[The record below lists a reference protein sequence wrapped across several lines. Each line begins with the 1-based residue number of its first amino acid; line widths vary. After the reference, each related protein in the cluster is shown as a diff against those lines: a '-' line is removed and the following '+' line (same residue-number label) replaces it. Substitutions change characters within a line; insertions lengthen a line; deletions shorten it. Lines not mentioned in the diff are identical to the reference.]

1 MAKKPK
7 NKKNIELKKTRGGA
21 FQYGSE
27 EDFKKNLNSL
37 TYKFLSDPTVDPD
50 MLEKMASLRAGRY
63 AATELLD
70 DTGSLERQQQGFAKE
85 DAKKRRAKKPVNKKS
100 GGLIGGQ
107 KKLDKN
113 KDGKISG
120 EDFKMMNHG
129 GVVMPGRGGKF
140 KGIS

>member
-7 NKKNIELKKTRGGA
+7 KKKNIELKKTRGGA

-27 EDFKKNLNSL
+27 EDFAKAAEMLDKKFMKDTLADPDILEKKN
-37 TYKFLSDPTVDPD
+37 
-50 MLEKMASLRAGRY
+50 MLQAGEY
-63 AATELLD
+63 AASGY
-70 DTGSLERQQQGFAKE
+70 DTGGNLERQQQGFAKE
-85 DAKKRRAKKPVNKKS
+85 KAKKRRAKKPVKKES

>member
-1 MAKKPK
+1 
-7 NKKNIELKKTRGGA
+7 
-21 FQYGSE
+21 
-27 EDFKKNLNSL
+27 
-37 TYKFLSDPTVDPD
+37 
-50 MLEKMASLRAGRY
+50 MLQAGEY
-63 AATELLD
+63 AASRY
-70 DTGSLERQQQGFAKE
+70 DTTGNLERQQSKFAKE
-85 DAKKRRAKKPVNKKS
+85 KAKKRRARNAVSKKE

>member
-1 MAKKPK
+1 MAEKPK
-7 NKKNIELKKTRGGA
+7 KKKNIELKKTRGGA
-21 FQYGSE
+21 FQYGSG
-27 EDFKKNLNSL
+27 EDFAEAAK
-37 TYKFLSDPTVDPD
+37 
-50 MLEKMASLRAGRY
+50 MLEKKFIKDSLADSDILEKINMLNAGEFAASGYDSRAN
-63 AATELLD
+63 
-70 DTGSLERQQQGFAKE
+70 LERQQQRFAKE
-85 DAKKRRAKKPVNKKS
+85 KAKKRRARKPVKKKS

>member
-27 EDFKKNLNSL
+27 EDFAKAAKMLDEKFMKDTLADPDILEKKN
-37 TYKFLSDPTVDPD
+37 
-50 MLEKMASLRAGRY
+50 MLQAGEY
-63 AATELLD
+63 AASGY
-70 DTGSLERQQQGFAKE
+70 DTGSLEKQQSKFAKE
-85 DAKKRRAKKPVNKKS
+85 KAKKRRAKKPVKKES

>member
-1 MAKKPK
+1 MAEKPK
-7 NKKNIELKKTRGGA
+7 KKKNIELKKTRGGA

-27 EDFKKNLNSL
+27 EDFKKAKKMLDK
-37 TYKFLSDPTVDPD
+37 KFMKDPLADPD
-50 MLEKMASLRAGRY
+50 ILEKINMLDAGEY
-63 AATELLD
+63 AASNYD
-70 DTGSLERQQQGFAKE
+70 RRANLEKQQQGFAKE
-85 DAKKRRAKKPVNKKS
+85 KAKKRRAEKPVEKKS